1 MVIFLEEST
10 MMCLEFM
17 QWNVELGV
25 IWESLITKLVF
36 LIVIWKS
43 GIRKVK
49 EKKET
54 EITKIDVEK
63 SVTYNGL

>member
-1 MVIFLEEST
+1 MVIFLESM

-17 QWNVELGV
+17 QWNMELGV
-25 IWESLITKLVF
+25 IWELLITKLVF
-36 LIVIWKS
+36 LIVIWKC

-54 EITKIDVEK
+54 EITKIGVEK